1 MGFILNYFGIIKG
14 FIDWRTFFDIPII
27 TILFLILY
35 RTLKTSGSWHIGVGI
50 IFLLLL
56 YSLAN
61 LFRLTGIVW
70 IFDNLSNI
78 ALIALII
85 IFQPEIRKLFER
97 TASTFR
103 IKKILK
109 ESKYL
114 SLLIAESVFK
124 LAANR
129 WGAIIILPG
138 KESLES
144 KISGGVPVNAR
155 PSVPLIVSV
164 FDHHS
169 PGQDGAMIIENGEV
183 AKFGCRLPLS
193 TSEKLSNEFGT
204 RHHASMGLSEVSD
217 ALIITVSEE
226 RRAVSVFHDGIYTP
240 IRKKDELQ
248 QKIEEH
254 WQEGSKLLPLKALV
268 KDKGSLVFETG
279 ISLILAFV
287 LWFSIMI
294 SMHQLKELAVTVPVE
309 YKLPEKMVILGDN
322 NPASIKVKISG
333 PISVINMINT
343 EDLKAVV
350 DLNGSKPGDVDIS
363 IDRDNL
369 NIPHDVNLLFVEP
382 GSWKITVNSFNQQD
396 MSVKP
401 QLIGNLPDGF
411 EIDTIEVAPETI
423 PVLFTAELT
432 PFDEAALTTTPI
444 YLQTVTQ
451 STKLICKVIAPEG
464 IIPAVK
470 NRQWPDVIVTLNLKK
485 AGGNEP
491 EKEAPK
497 ETVKKEIR
505 KRR

>member
-1 MGFILNYFGIIKG
+1 MGFILDYFNILRG
-14 FIDWRTFFDIPII
+14 FIDWRTIFDIPII

-50 IFLLLL
+50 IILLLL

-70 IFDNLSNI
+70 IFDNLSSI
-78 ALIALII
+78 ALVALII
-85 IFQPEIRKLFER
+85 IFQPEIRKIFER
-97 TASTFR
+97 TASTFK
-103 IKKILK
+103 IKKMLK

-114 SLLIAESVFK
+114 SLLIAESIFK

-138 KESLES
+138 KDSLES
-144 KISGGVPVNAR
+144 KISGGVPINAR

-169 PGQDGAMIIENGEV
+169 PGHDGAMIIENGEIT
-183 AKFGCRLPLS
+183 KFGCRLPLS
-193 TSEKLSNEFGT
+193 TSDKLGNEFGT

-226 RRAVSVFHDGIYTP
+226 RRIVSIFYEGRYSPVK
-240 IRKKDELQ
+240 KKDELQ

-254 WQEGSKLLPLKALV
+254 WQECSMFLPLKAFM
-268 KDKGSLVFETG
+268 KNKGALVFEIG
-279 ISLILAFV
+279 VSLSLAFI

-294 SMHQLKELAVTVPVE
+294 SMHQIKELAVTIPVK

-322 NPASIKVKISG
+322 PVSVKVKISG
-333 PISVINMINT
+333 PISVVNMINT

-350 DLNGSKPGDVDIS
+350 DLNDSKPGEVDIS

-369 NIPHDVNLLFVEP
+369 NIPHDVNLLYVEP

-396 MSVKP
+396 VTVKP
-401 QLIGNLPDGF
+401 QLIGSLPDGF
-411 EIDTIEVAPETI
+411 EIDTIDVTPNTI
-423 PVLFTAELT
+423 PVLFTSELT
-432 PFDEAALTTTPI
+432 PFDEAVLTTTPI
-444 YLQTVTQ
+444 YLQTITQ
-451 STKLICKVIAPEG
+451 GTKLICKVIAPQG
-464 IIPAVK
+464 MIPVNNK
-470 NRQWPDVIVTLNLKK
+470 QWPDVIVTLNLKK
-485 AGGNEP
+485 IEKEEP
-491 EKEAPK
+491 EKDKPK
-497 ETVKKEIR
+497 EIKREGKK
-505 KRR
+505 KRNL